1 MLELTTELT
10 AGLAEQAPSQRRAHV
25 RHRDRTVPAPAV
37 RYLVRPSFRNGW
49 ALIEDVSAGGVGLL
63 LGEAAAPG
71 TVLLIQLPGS
81 QPGEAPNRLGRVVH
95 ARALPDGY
103 WVVGCQ
109 FNRPLADEE
118 LAAVLLELG
127 RYG

>member
-10 AGLAEQAPSQRRAHV
+10 ARPTEETPAQRRAHV

-37 RYLVRPSFRNGW
+37 RYLVRPSFRSGW
-49 ALIEDVSAGGVGLL
+49 ALLEDVSAGGVGLL

-71 TVLLIQLPGS
+71 AVLLIQLPGP
-81 QPGEAPNRLGRVVH
+81 QPGEASNRLARVVH

-109 FNRPLADEE
+109 FSRPLADEE
-118 LAAVLLELG
+118 LAAVQLELG